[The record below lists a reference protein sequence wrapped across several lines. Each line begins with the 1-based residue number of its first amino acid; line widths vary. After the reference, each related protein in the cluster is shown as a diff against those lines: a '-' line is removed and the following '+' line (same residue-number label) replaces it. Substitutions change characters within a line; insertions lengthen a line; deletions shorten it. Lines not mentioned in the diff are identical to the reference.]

1 MKESSAKTMP
11 VKAVANAIRRS
22 RSGLKDENR
31 PIGSFLFL
39 GPTGVGKTELA
50 KAVAE
55 AVFGSEDNIIRVD
68 MSEYMDRE
76 SSSKLIGSAPGYVGY
91 EEGGQLSNKVREH
104 PYSVVLFDEVEKAN
118 PEIFNVLLRV
128 LDEGF
133 MTDSLGRK
141 VDFRNTII
149 IMTSNLGSRSLEADS
164 HVGFSASQEDQG
176 KLIAEKVT
184 RATKDFFRPEF
195 LNRIDEKIVFK
206 PLEAKQLR
214 EIVTLLTRKLVKRW
228 RKRHTLRCR
237 QRLGPIART
246 ATIRKWGP
254 GMLADIR
261 MKLKT
266 NWPRTWSAKSCRPAT
281 RSRSVPGRQAAL

>member
-1 MKESSAKTMP
+1 
-11 VKAVANAIRRS
+11 
-22 RSGLKDENR
+22 
-31 PIGSFLFL
+31 
-39 GPTGVGKTELA
+39 
-50 KAVAE
+50 
-55 AVFGSEDNIIRVD
+55 

-214 EIVTLLTRKLVKRW
+214 KIVTLLTRKLVKRLAE
-228 RKRHTLRCR
+228 KDITLRLSPAALD
-237 QRLGPIART
+237 QLAKDGYNPEM
-246 ATIRKWGP
+246 GP
-254 GMLADIR
+254 GHCGGPSR

-266 NWPRTWSAKSCRPAT
+266 NWPRTWSAKSCRPAI
-281 RSRSVPGRQAAL
+281 RSRSVPGAASCALKSSRPRLVKRSRDNQ

>member
-1 MKESSAKTMP
+1 
-11 VKAVANAIRRS
+11 
-22 RSGLKDENR
+22 
-31 PIGSFLFL
+31 
-39 GPTGVGKTELA
+39 
-50 KAVAE
+50 
-55 AVFGSEDNIIRVD
+55 
-68 MSEYMDRE
+68 MDRE

-214 EIVTLLTRKLVKRW
+214 KIVTLLTRKLVKRLAE
-228 RKRHTLRCR
+228 KDITLR
-237 QRLGPIART
+237 LSP
-246 ATIRKWGP
+246 
-254 GMLADIR
+254 
-261 MKLKT
+261 
-266 NWPRTWSAKSCRPAT
+266 
-281 RSRSVPGRQAAL
+281 AALDQLAKDGYNPEMGARPLRRTIQDEVEDELAQDLVSEKLQAGDTVKIGARGGKLRFEIVKAKTGEKIKG